1 MDSRTIKETLE
12 KEKADIEKELK
23 NFAEKDPNLKGDWD
37 TKFPKF
43 DATMDDAADEVTE
56 YDAKLP
62 VEFSLEARLRDINLA
77 LEKLAKGK
85 YGICDNCG
93 QKIEKERLEA
103 LPAARLCLK
112 CQKK

>member
-1 MDSRTIKETLE
+1 MDPKNIKDILE
-12 KEKADIEKELK
+12 KEKASLEKQLRT
-23 NFAEKDPNLKGDWD
+23 FAEKDPKLKGDWD

-62 VEFSLEARLRDINLA
+62 VEYSLEVRLRDVNLA
-77 LEKLAKGK
+77 LDKLAHGK
-85 YGICDNCG
+85 YGICDNC
-93 QKIEKERLEA
+93 QKKIEKERLEVY
-103 LPAARLCLK
+103 PAARLCLK